1 MSDAT
6 EPDRVGD
13 AGAARGRQ
21 LSDKTA
27 IVTGAG
33 QGVGAGIALALASEG
48 ANVVCAGRTLSK
60 VEATVAEIGS
70 RAGAGAGKGLA
81 LECNVA
87 RPDEVD
93 ACVARTVEQF
103 GTVDI
108 LVNNAVVSPLG
119 PLLEVTDKLF
129 ELGFR
134 VGPLATLRFMRACHP
149 YLKGSGVVVNLT
161 SGSALRT
168 DPSGLGGYAALK
180 ESISS
185 LTRTA
190 AVEWGPDGI
199 RVVSLMPLAM
209 SPGFEFWQEYD
220 RPAYEALLKEVPLGR
235 IGDCEADIGR
245 AAVFLCG
252 PDARYITGTT
262 LVVDGGQSYLR

>member
-1 MSDAT
+1 MGVLDGK
-6 EPDRVGD
+6 V
-13 AGAARGRQ
+13 
-21 LSDKTA
+21 A

-33 QGVGAGIALALASEG
+33 QGVGEGIALALASEG
-48 ANVVCAGRTLSK
+48 ADVVCAGRTLSK
-60 VEATVAEIGS
+60 VEDTAAQIAGRDGTG
-70 RAGAGAGKGLA
+70 RALA

-93 ACVARTVEQF
+93 ACVARTLDAF

-119 PLLEVTDKLF
+119 PLLDVPDKLF

-149 YLKGSGVVVNLT
+149 HLQGGGVIVNLT

-168 DPSGLGGYAALK
+168 DPSGLGAYAAIK
-180 ESISS
+180 EAISS

-199 RVVSLMPLAM
+199 RVVNLMPLAE
-209 SPGFEFWQEYD
+209 SPGFEFWKEYD
-220 RPAYEALLKEVPLGR
+220 RPAYEALVQEVPLGR

-245 AAVFLCG
+245 AAVYLCG
-252 PDARYITGTT
+252 PDGRYVTGTT